1 MQSGELVPNIN
12 ALKAALDLLCKI
24 MSKTINLCNGL
35 IKEEVQNRKC
45 FIRDVYTESA
55 SLYFMDYVVWCAMN
69 IDLDHIFYKCQDHPD
84 WQRLF

>member
-35 IKEEVQNRKC
+35 IKEEV
-45 FIRDVYTESA
+45 
-55 SLYFMDYVVWCAMN
+55 
-69 IDLDHIFYKCQDHPD
+69 
-84 WQRLF
+84 